1 MKKTITKILTMVAV
15 IALIPVAASAWFG
28 KKTEVTFYHMFS
40 KDSVAVPQSQILAD
54 AMNKKFKVDFR
65 PGLSCSTKT
74 QIDEDTKTAVV
85 EFVTGRVWKSLQDK
99 DGQCDID
106 LTKFRMLGTQ
116 SYYTNIC
123 VASNSTIKNAEDFAN
138 ARGLR
143 AGYSTG
149 SHMGFW
155 LDNFKKEYGSDAN
168 KVQYPNS
175 NKQVLALLAGE
186 IDIATPLDST
196 AAKHAKAGNLRCISF
211 GDPKHQQATE
221 KLFAKVNAGL
231 SSAPNLFVLAV
242 KNVDEKNYKA
252 LVRQVNEGKK
262 RLDAKFPN
270 NRFFAVGKEYT
281 EEDAT
286 KAFRSGTTDL
296 YNLTSRM

>member
-1 MKKTITKILTMVAV
+1 MKKTVTKILSIVAV
-15 IALIPVAASAWFG
+15 ITLIPVAASAWFG
-28 KKTEVTFYHMFS
+28 KKTEITFYHMFS
-40 KDSVAVPQSQILAD
+40 KNSVAVPQSQILAD

-74 QIDEDTKTAVV
+74 QIDEDTKPAVV
-85 EFVTGRVWKSLQDK
+85 EFVTGRVWKSLQEK

-106 LTKFRMLGTQ
+106 LSKFRMLGTQ
-116 SYYTNIC
+116 SYYTNVC
-123 VASNSTIKNAEDFAN
+123 VATNSSIKTADDFINAK
-138 ARGLR
+138 GLK

-186 IDIATPLDST
+186 IDVATPLDST

-211 GDPKHQQATE
+211 GDPKHAQATE
-221 KLFAKVNAGL
+221 KLFSKVNAGL

-242 KNVDEKNYKA
+242 KNVEEKDYQK
-252 LVRQVNEGKK
+252 LVKQVNEGKK
-262 RLDAKFPN
+262 KLDVKFPT
-270 NRFFAVGKEYT
+270 NRFYAVGNGYSEA
-281 EEDAT
+281 DAT
-286 KAFRSGTTDL
+286 KAFKSGTIDL